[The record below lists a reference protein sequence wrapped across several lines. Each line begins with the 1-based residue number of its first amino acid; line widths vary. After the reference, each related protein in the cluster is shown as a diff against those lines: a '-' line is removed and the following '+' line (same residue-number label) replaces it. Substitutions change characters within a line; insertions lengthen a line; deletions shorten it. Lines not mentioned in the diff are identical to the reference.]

1 MKRGIILL
9 SLVGVFACGKI
20 TPAPEDRGFSLRVGV
35 EEKTPFSWSDGDAIS
50 VEGVISRPLSGQ
62 SGASSSAVFDFDS
75 TPASASVYHV
85 LYPGTSE
92 KDKLGFDGVHVPLYG
107 SVSSLE
113 SAVSMRTPA
122 ALIRFKISG
131 AATLTGIALSS
142 VGGEK
147 IAGDFTLAKDAG
159 GALTGVLT
167 PSSDASSRIDY
178 VFEEPISLTSDGKTL
193 LFVIPAGN
201 YSKGFKVVVSD
212 NAGKSMTLH
221 FFVSGALLPAARVF
235 DFQDIAYSAGSELG
249 AIEAEGGLPDLPS
262 ESGQNMVSIKAGTY
276 NIWSP
281 EARKTVM
288 DADPEVSEQR
298 SWANSYE
305 AVAAMINYLDCDV
318 MGLQEV
324 SSRAFRT
331 TLTGPREDYDGNI
344 HTLNEKIPAYKW
356 VIYNAHNTTYDNLT
370 SNTTANGLGSTDAIL
385 YKSSVLQLEASGRY
399 WITGTKKKA
408 PQDDPN
414 WSTIQNGGTNR
425 PATWAKFTHKASG
438 KQFYFITTHLDLP
451 NAGPSEDPLLPQRRN
466 AVELIDWFA
475 PLVVQ
480 DGLPSIICGDMNTD
494 TGECY
499 EKLNSGVWK
508 DVYDS
513 MKARGT
519 LEFTD
524 LRYPGTMNAD
534 KRESGIGT
542 WRPDHI
548 LTEGFSL
555 SYYKVGREKFATKD
569 GTMHYPSDHLPIKVI
584 LNF

>member
-1 MKRGIILL
+1 M
-9 SLVGVFACGKI
+9 
-20 TPAPEDRGFSLRVGV
+20 
-35 EEKTPFSWSDGDAIS
+35 
-50 VEGVISRPLSGQ
+50 
-62 SGASSSAVFDFDS
+62 
-75 TPASASVYHV
+75 
-85 LYPGTSE
+85 
-92 KDKLGFDGVHVPLYG
+92 
-107 SVSSLE
+107 
-113 SAVSMRTPA
+113 
-122 ALIRFKISG
+122 
-131 AATLTGIALSS
+131 TGIALSS

-331 TLTGPREDYDGNI
+331 TLTGPKEDYDGNI
-344 HTLNEKIPAYKW
+344 HTLHFFRTAMGPFQKQNVSAAEIHFVIPSG
-356 VIYNAHNTTYDNLT
+356 VFTSAHALHPDFFL
-370 SNTTANGLGSTDAIL
+370 AA
-385 YKSSVLQLEASGRY
+385 LE
-399 WITGTKKKA
+399 
-408 PQDDPN
+408 
-414 WSTIQNGGTNR
+414 
-425 PATWAKFTHKASG
+425 SG
-438 KQFYFITTHLDLP
+438 KNPVDLRIVLFLVFSQIAFQAFSAVFLINTQP
-451 NAGPSEDPLLPQRRN
+451 GICFRFGRIGVGLLLPQFRKNRLHFRTVRLFLQKTFETFR
-466 AVELIDWFA
+466 AEMETRSASL
-475 PLVVQ
+475 
-480 DGLPSIICGDMNTD
+480 
-494 TGECY
+494 Y
-499 EKLNSGVWK
+499 
-508 DVYDS
+508 
-513 MKARGT
+513 
-519 LEFTD
+519 
-524 LRYPGTMNAD
+524 
-534 KRESGIGT
+534 SGIRRG
-542 WRPDHI
+542 
-548 LTEGFSL
+548 
-555 SYYKVGREKFATKD
+555 
-569 GTMHYPSDHLPIKVI
+569 
-584 LNF
+584 